1 MKKEILAMSNKKK
14 KKEPLS
20 REQICRSSRFR
31 KDTDTPNPFDEEVP
45 VKKAY
50 AIYLSPEQLIEY
62 RVIKTYNHP
71 LNETE
76 ESKWLVARK
85 NMLIGLPEGYDLV
98 ELTREDVKY
107 KSFMVSCSD
116 NWKQYHAN

>member
-50 AIYLSPEQLIEY
+50 AIYLFIILFYFI
-62 RVIKTYNHP
+62 I
-71 LNETE
+71 
-76 ESKWLVARK
+76 
-85 NMLIGLPEGYDLV
+85 YDLFD
-98 ELTREDVKY
+98 LFY
-107 KSFMVSCSD
+107 FFLFF
-116 NWKQYHAN
+116 

>member
-1 MKKEILAMSNKKK
+1 MKKEMLAMNNKKK

-20 REQICRSSRFR
+20 REQVCSSSRFR
-31 KDTDTPNPFDEEVP
+31 KNTDTLNPFDKEVP

-50 AIYLSPEQLIEY
+50 AIYLSPEQLTEY
-62 RVIKTYNHP
+62 RVLKTFNHP

-98 ELTREDVKY
+98 ELRREDVKY